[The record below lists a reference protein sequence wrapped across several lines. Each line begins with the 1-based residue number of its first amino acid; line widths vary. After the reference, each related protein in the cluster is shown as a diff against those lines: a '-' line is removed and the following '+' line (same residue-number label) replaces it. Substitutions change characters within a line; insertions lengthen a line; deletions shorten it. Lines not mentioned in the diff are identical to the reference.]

1 MFTSSRVSASSC
13 GSQAIRTRYRQDH
26 YNQMHIV
33 GPVLMLYE
41 SSLSVCTY
49 HGHNQN
55 DIE

>member
-1 MFTSSRVSASSC
+1 MYTSSRVSASSC

-41 SSLSVCTY
+41 SSTMDIIRMILNDCT
-49 HGHNQN
+49 
-55 DIE
+55 